1 MTATTDVLPASTAF
15 TVALAAITGEPPIV
29 AATAIAI
36 RPALDGDLAAITRI
50 YNESLPP
57 LPTPLPGVDAR
68 AGGRPVLGS
77 CLAQLPADGLANWM
91 ASHRANGRP
100 LWVAQAGVEVV
111 GWLSLLGFADRP
123 ACMPAAEVAIYI
135 ASGWRGCGVGR
146 RLLSHARIEAPL
158 WHIDRLMAFIWHDN
172 AASLTLF
179 RAQGFSAWGRLPGI
193 VWADAKS
200 RDMVI
205 LGQVLQAG

>member
-1 MTATTDVLPASTAF
+1 MTATTDALPASTAF

-77 CLAQLPADGLANWM
+77 CLAQLRPTASRTGWRRIAPM
-91 ASHRANGRP
+91 AGRC
-100 LWVAQAGVEVV
+100 G
-111 GWLSLLGFADRP
+111 SRRP
-123 ACMPAAEVAIYI
+123 A
-135 ASGWRGCGVGR
+135 WRSWDG
-146 RLLSHARIEAPL
+146 
-158 WHIDRLMAFIWHDN
+158 
-172 AASLTLF
+172 
-179 RAQGFSAWGRLPGI
+179 
-193 VWADAKS
+193 
-200 RDMVI
+200 
-205 LGQVLQAG
+205 